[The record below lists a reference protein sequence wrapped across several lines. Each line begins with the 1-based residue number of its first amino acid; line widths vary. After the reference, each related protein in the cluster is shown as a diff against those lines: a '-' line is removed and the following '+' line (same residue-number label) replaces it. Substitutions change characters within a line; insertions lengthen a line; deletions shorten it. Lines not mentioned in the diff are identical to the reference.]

1 MNPKRWQQIEQ
12 LYHSAMERDAAQRTA
27 YLNEVCVND
36 QELRGAVVA
45 LLSADKKAENFL
57 STPAFELA
65 VKEQAEALAREP
77 SLLITGQALNHY
89 RVISRLGAGGMG
101 EVWLAE
107 DISLRRRVAL
117 KLLRAQFTTHEDRV
131 RRFEQEARAAS
142 ALNHPNIITVHEIGK
157 SEAMHYLVTE
167 FVDGQ
172 TLRECEANN
181 ELPLAQA
188 LDIAVQIAA
197 ALAAAHESGII
208 HRDIKPEN
216 VMIRPDGYVKVLD
229 FGLAKLTERKGG
241 AKIERRGEDDPTLAQ
256 SLSTETGTVMGTASY
271 MSPEQARGLKVD
283 ARTDVF
289 SLGILLYEMIAGNR
303 PFTGETTMDV
313 LSAIL
318 SREPAP
324 LTTNKETVPDELQ
337 RIVSK
342 MLRKAPDER
351 YQTVRDLLVDLKSL
365 KQEIEFQQK
374 LGQSQPSAHQSQT
387 TSSGTTTGSF
397 ESIKSTIENPT
408 AQATREHDSLK
419 LIFREIK
426 RHRMGVTAILALL
439 VVALATGGYG
449 IYRKLNSQQQKTFQ
463 NIKLDRLTSAGNSFL
478 DGAAPA
484 ISPNGQYAAYVNVE
498 GSLQSLWVKQIATG
512 SVVQI
517 APPSNL
523 EYGGQTFS
531 PDSNY
536 IYYSVSDGKTTEA
549 TLFKVPSLGGAPVRI
564 LSDLTQAITFSPKGD
579 KFAHV
584 NGTLTSLIITDV
596 DGNNARTLV
605 KQIDDDNLSFPAW
618 SPDGQTIVYVTSST
632 KNGSNLFAVNVTDQ
646 SVQKIGSPSWSRVVG
661 LGWMPEGKGIVISA
675 VAKESGSFQLWAV
688 SFPAGELVKMTNDL
702 SSYEGVSVS
711 SDGSRLLS
719 SRHDRSVNLWVV
731 PIGDS
736 AAARQLSPENSASDG
751 IDGLAWTPD
760 NKIVYTVRTQSGS
773 DLWMVDANGS
783 NQKQL
788 TLNARR
794 NMMPAISR
802 DGRFIAFISN
812 RTDKMRLWRMDI
824 DGGNLKQLT
833 DDSGEALKPEWSID
847 GTRILYDSFR
857 DKKLKIWQLP
867 LLGEPP
873 TQLSNITADG
883 PTISADGKL
892 LACKFGEGTKES
904 PLRLAIFSMNGGEP
918 LQQLHYP
925 AVTKSPLFRWLPDG
939 RSLAYLDAQDKV
951 YNLFSQALSGGEPKQ
966 LTDFK
971 TDRIYYFAL
980 SPDGKQVAF
989 ARGRETA
996 DLVMLSN
1003 LK

>member
-172 TLRECEANN
+172 TLREHESNN

-351 YQTVRDLLVDLKSL
+351 YQTGRDLWGDLKSL

-374 LGQSQPSAHQSQT
+374 LGQSQPSASQNPNVT
-387 TSSGTTTGSF
+387 NGSTTGSF

-408 AQATREHDSLK
+408 AQATRDHDSIK
-419 LIFREIK
+419 LIFREIN
-426 RHRMGVTAILALL
+426 RHRMGVTAIMALL
-439 VVALATGGYG
+439 VVALAAGGYG
-449 IYRKLNSQQQKTFQ
+449 IYHKLNSQQQTFQ

-498 GSLQSLWVKQIATG
+498 GSLESLWVKQIATG

-517 APPSNL
+517 AAPA
-523 EYGGQTFS
+523 EVVYYGQTFS
-531 PDSNY
+531 PDNNY
-536 IYYSVSDGKTTEA
+536 IYYAVGDGKTGSA
-549 TLFKVPSLGGAPVRI
+549 LYKIPSLGGPSSKI
-564 LSDLTQAITFSPKGD
+564 LADVKTAITFSPKGD
-579 KFAHV
+579 KFAYAAEHYTAL
-584 NGTLTSLIITDV
+584 NIADV
-596 DGNNARTLV
+596 QTNTAQTIAKRQGEG
-605 KQIDDDNLSFPAW
+605 SFTRVSW
-618 SPDGQTIVYVTSST
+618 SPDEQTIACIKSSV
-632 KNGSNLFAVNVTDQ
+632 KNGGELLAIRVADGSTQA
-646 SVQKIGSPSWSRVVG
+646 IGTTQWGSITG
-661 LGWMPEGKGIVISA
+661 LAWLPQGKGIVISA
-675 VAKESGSFQLWAV
+675 AEKGSRNYQLWAIT
-688 SFPAGELVKMTNDL
+688 FPAGEATRMTNDL
-702 SSYEGVSVS
+702 SNYHGISTS
-711 SDGSRLLS
+711 SDGTRMVS
-719 SRHDRSVNLWVV
+719 SRHDRSVNLWVTA
-731 PIGDS
+731 IGDTTS
-736 AAARQLSPENSASDG
+736 AHQVNPENGADDG
-751 IDGLAWTPD
+751 MEGLAWTPD
-760 NKIVYTVRTQSGS
+760 RKIVYSARNHNDS
-773 DLWMVDANGS
+773 DLWIVDANGS
-783 NQKQL
+783 DRKQL
-788 TLNARR
+788 TSNAGR
-794 NMMPAISR
+794 NYFPAISG
-802 DGRFIAFISN
+802 DGRSIIFISN
-812 RTDKMRLWRMDI
+812 RSQKNFSLWSMDI
-824 DGGNLKQLT
+824 DGGNPRQLT
-833 DDSGEALKPEWSID
+833 DDSGLALKPECSLD
-847 GTRILYDSFR
+847 GRIVYEFER
-857 DKKLKIWQLP
+857 DKQTNLWQTSLDGKAP
-867 LLGEPP
+867 L
-873 TQLSNITADG
+873 QLTTTTAQL
-883 PTISADGKL
+883 PTISPDGKL
-892 LACKFGEGTKES
+892 IACNYGNGTPES
-904 PLRLAIFSMNGGEP
+904 PLRLALLPSTGGEP
-918 LQQLHYP
+918 LQQFNFQ
-925 AVTKSPLFRWLPDG
+925 AVIKSPLFRWLPDNSG
-939 RSLAYLDAQDKV
+939 LAYLDVQDKV
-951 YNLFSQALSGGEPKQ
+951 FNVFSQALTGGQPKP
-966 LTDFK
+966 LTNFK
-971 TDRIYYFAL
+971 SDRIYYFAL
-980 SPDGKQVAF
+980 SRDGKQIAC

-996 DLVMLSN
+996 DLVLVNN
-1003 LK
+1003 LP